1 MSRVSGR
8 LDTLKTSFES
18 FADNISSNKLVTEGG
33 IPGYFKNTRDFTG
46 TINDP
51 QIKVKL
57 AQMNNSSN
65 SLTKAEINGISE
77 VGGEVRKLPGAVS
90 GGENLSDVSRM
101 MRGSNGNAG
110 VIPKEIADNLR
121 GRNFNNFDE
130 FREAFWQEV
139 GNSKYANEFGA
150 SNITRMK
157 DGLAPIAQKS
167 QQYGKIKSYV
177 LHHMD
182 PIYNGGGVYDL
193 DNLRIVTPRFHQEI
207 LDKGFHFNK

>member
-65 SLTKAEINGISE
+65 SLTKAEVNGISE
-77 VGGEVRKLPGAVS
+77 VAGKPDLGDRLIGTHGELVKLEANDSHHIIQHAAVRDIQGYERNAAPAIQLKGPSTTIDTEHYIATQAQRSAFGGGTYGA
-90 GGENLSDVSRM
+90 ER
-101 MRGSNGNAG
+101 R
-110 VIPKEIADNLR
+110 IAYRSL
-121 GRNFNNFDE
+121 
-130 FREAFWQEV
+130 REAGLNVDEAKSAVRYADRYFMDELGLQLDTPLNV
-139 GNSKYANEFGA
+139 PGNRYKV
-150 SNITRMK
+150 K
-157 DGLAPIAQKS
+157 
-167 QQYGKIKSYV
+167 
-177 LHHMD
+177 
-182 PIYNGGGVYDL
+182 
-193 DNLRIVTPRFHQEI
+193 
-207 LDKGFHFNK
+207 